1 MLYALAAIAV
11 HAFISSTAATAIAPH
26 SVAPGASI
34 GSLWALSLTS
44 AIFSTMGLIGT
55 AIYLSRR
62 FRPGSGITVGWLC
75 GLLCSFILGL
85 SIRETMDYSVITYLA
100 LLAPT
105 LLAVLLASLLDRP
118 KSGWQT

>member
-1 MLYALAAIAV
+1 MYALIAIVVQALMGSIAAYTIG
-11 HAFISSTAATAIAPH
+11 PW
-26 SVAPGASI
+26 SVAAGATTE
-34 GSLWALSLTS
+34 SLWLLAMASAVLSCV
-44 AIFSTMGLIGT
+44 GLVGT

-62 FRPGSGITVGWLC
+62 LRMISGLNVGWMC
-75 GLLCSFILGL
+75 GLLCCGIFGL
-85 SIRETMDYSVITYLA
+85 SIRESMDYSLITYLS